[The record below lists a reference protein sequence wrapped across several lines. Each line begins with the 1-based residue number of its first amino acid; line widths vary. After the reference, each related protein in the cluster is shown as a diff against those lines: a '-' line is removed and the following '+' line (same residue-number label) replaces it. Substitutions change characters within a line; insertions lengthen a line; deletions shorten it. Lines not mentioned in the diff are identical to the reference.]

1 MERKSRDKGLR
12 VLNTLISRSCRAKL
26 AVLSH
31 ASLVSTLQRINR
43 VNGSVVCCCAVLQG
57 SADFAKAVLEDFLSV
72 LNIFLKT
79 IKNLQLK

>member
-1 MERKSRDKGLR
+1 
-12 VLNTLISRSCRAKL
+12 
-26 AVLSH
+26 
-31 ASLVSTLQRINR
+31 
-43 VNGSVVCCCAVLQG
+43 VLQG